1 MDWPSLIEKFG
12 LAYTLLF
19 GLIGGFVWLIRWSL
33 TNVVVPVK
41 DAHISYLNE
50 TKEQTKEQTAK
61 LAEIKNGQ
69 DAMHNKIDG
78 LSTFMGRLNNHPA
91 QQ

>member
-33 TNVVVPVK
+33 ANVVIPVK

-61 LAEIKNGQ
+61 ISEIKVSQ
-69 DAMHNKIDG
+69 DMMHSKIDG
-78 LSTFMGRLNNHPA
+78 LSTFMGKLDH
-91 QQ
+91 QTK

>member
-33 TNVVVPVK
+33 HNVVIPVK

-50 TKEQTKEQTAK
+50 TKDQAKEQTAK
-61 LAEIKNGQ
+61 LAEIKQ
-69 DAMHNKIDG
+69 TTDAIHSKVDG
-78 LSTFMGRLNNHPA
+78 LSTFMGKLNH
-91 QQ
+91 

>member
-41 DAHISYLNE
+41 DAHINYLNE

-61 LAEIKNGQ
+61 LAELKNGQ
-69 DAMHNKIDG
+69 DAMHSKIDG
-78 LSTFMGRLNNHPA
+78 MATFMGKLNHQA

>member
-1 MDWPSLIEKFG
+1 MDSSLIEKFG

-33 TNVVVPVK
+33 HNVVIPVK

-50 TKEQTKEQTAK
+50 TKEQAKEQTAK
-61 LAEIKNGQ
+61 LAEIKQ
-69 DAMHNKIDG
+69 TTDAIHSKVDG
-78 LSTFMGRLNNHPA
+78 LNTFMGRLDH
-91 QQ
+91 QIK